1 MADEISTPIYL
12 GLSLDM
18 AHSMTESPFFVF
30 VVFTV
35 FVFGINTSP
44 IFFNPVFYAFGVLDV
59 FEVLYYYK
67 G

>member
-1 MADEISTPIYL
+1 
-12 GLSLDM
+12 M

-44 IFFNPVFYAFGVLDV
+44 IFLNPVFYAFGVFDV
-59 FEVLYYYK
+59 FEVLLERITSNLMCFT
-67 G
+67 

>member
-1 MADEISTPIYL
+1 
-12 GLSLDM
+12 M

-44 IFFNPVFYAFGVLDV
+44 IFLNPVFYAFGVFDV
-59 FEVLYYYK
+59 FEVLYY
-67 G
+67 